1 MIIFAVKMSNQQLHS
16 YGIVLHAVRY
26 GDTSVIVEIYTQAMG
41 AQSFIVRQLRGAK
54 ARLRASLWQPLTLV
68 EVVWDHR
75 PMTDLQKPRE
85 VSLWMPWKEIPF
97 QPVKTTIALF
107 LGEFLWRALRSEQE
121 NAPLFDYMLN
131 ALTWL
136 DESDHAIANFHIVFL
151 LHLTR
156 FLGFH
161 PNVDEW
167 EEGDCF
173 DLMAATFVR
182 ERPRHPYYIEAEE
195 ARLVPKFLRMDIRSM
210 QAVGLNGAMRR
221 RALELIIL
229 FYRLHIPEFPELK
242 SLAVMSEVFGK

>member
-41 AQSFIVRQLRGAK
+41 AQSFIVRQPRGAK

-75 PMTDLQKPRE
+75 PLTDLQKPRE